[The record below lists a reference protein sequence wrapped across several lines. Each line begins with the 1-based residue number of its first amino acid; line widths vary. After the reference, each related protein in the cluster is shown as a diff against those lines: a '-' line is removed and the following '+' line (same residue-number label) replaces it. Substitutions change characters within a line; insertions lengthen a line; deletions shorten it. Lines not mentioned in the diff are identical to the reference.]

1 LNSLD
6 QLINKIKEDPT
17 VKRFKELE
25 KVIDKDEKLN
35 KEYNELLKLQKI
47 MVNKREL
54 KSKDF
59 AVAKTNYEKAKKQ
72 VLEHIVLNE
81 YLDLLEEINYDLGLI
96 QKIISEEIKID
107 FE

>member
-6 QLINKIKEDPT
+6 QLINNIKEDPT

-35 KEYNELLKLQKI
+35 KEYNELLNLQKI

>member
-1 LNSLD
+1 MNSLD
-6 QLINKIKEDPT
+6 KLINEIKEDPT

-35 KEYNELLKLQKI
+35 KEYKELLELQKV
-47 MVNKREL
+47 MVNKREQ

-59 AVAKTNYEKAKKQ
+59 TLAKKKYEEAKER
-72 VLEHIVLNE
+72 VLQHLVLNE

>member
-1 LNSLD
+1 MNSLD

>member
-6 QLINKIKEDPT
+6 NLIREITEDTT

-25 KVIDKDEKLN
+25 KIIDNDQLLN
-35 KEYNELLKLQKI
+35 KDYNELLNLQKI
-47 MVNKREL
+47 MVKKREK
-54 KSKDF
+54 KSKDLDL
-59 AVAKTNYEKAKKQ
+59 AIKRYEDAKEN
-72 VLEHIVLNE
+72 VLKHIILTE

-96 QKIISEEIKID
+96 QKIISQEINID